1 MNLGDSTFIKT
12 EQTRLPEYCSV
23 DVWCRFLE
31 TAHDLGEDAERPRL
45 SLSNSSTYQG
55 GGKRRAVFACAA
67 PPVLPE
73 SRGTFWPD
81 SFDICHHHYSWGS
94 RP

>member
-1 MNLGDSTFIKT
+1 M
-12 EQTRLPEYCSV
+12 V
-23 DVWCRFLE
+23 D
-31 TAHDLGEDAERPRL
+31 APM
-45 SLSNSSTYQG
+45 SSTDQG

-81 SFDICHHHYSWGS
+81 SFDICHLIAGGVVHEAST
-94 RP
+94 